1 MAKRKPIKLRAGC
14 IKKLASDC
22 RVGQSTVLRALKWD
36 SDTDLQNLVRKRA
49 YELDYVKKF

>member
-1 MAKRKPIKLRAGC
+1 MTKRKPIKLRAGC